1 MCMTNRMSKS
11 RDALQPALLDRLQ
24 DDEPARLT
32 ESSGSRFITKDA
44 LRSMVLRDLEQLLNA
59 TRVIDSEHLQYEP
72 LLLESVLAYGMPP
85 VAGKI
90 ASMIDVKDFE
100 RTVADLIRRFEPR
113 IDGNSLKVQ
122 AETQQGLMHLHNVI
136 GLRISGLLWAQPY
149 PVELMLRTEVDLE
162 TGKVLLMPLSG
173 F

>member
-1 MCMTNRMSKS
+1 
-11 RDALQPALLDRLQ
+11 
-24 DDEPARLT
+24 
-32 ESSGSRFITKDA
+32 
-44 LRSMVLRDLEQLLNA
+44 MVLRDLEQLLNA
-59 TRVIDSEHLQYEP
+59 TRVIDSEHLKREP
-72 LLLESVLAYGMPP
+72 GLLNSVLAYGMPP

-149 PVELMLRTEVDLE
+149 PIELMLRTEVDLE

>member
-1 MCMTNRMSKS
+1 MSKS

-59 TRVIDSEHLQYEP
+59 TRVIDSEHLQDEP
-72 LLLESVLAYGMPP
+72 RLLESVLAYGMPP

>member
-1 MCMTNRMSKS
+1 MSNA

-24 DDEPARLT
+24 DDEPARQT
-32 ESSGSRFITKDA
+32 ETSSSRFITKEA
-44 LRSMVLRDLEQLLNA
+44 LRHMVLRDLEQLLNA
-59 TRVIDSEHLQYEP
+59 TRVIDSKYLQQEP
-72 LLLESVLAYGMPP
+72 SLLDSVLAYGMPP

-113 IDGNSLKVQ
+113 IDGKSLKVQ

-149 PVELMLRTEVDLE
+149 PIELMLRTEVDLE
-162 TGKVLLMPLSG
+162 TGKVLLLPLSG

>member
-72 LLLESVLAYGMPP
+72 RLLESVLAYGMPP

>member
-1 MCMTNRMSKS
+1 MSMSKS

-24 DDEPARLT
+24 DDEPARKE
-32 ESSGSRFITKDA
+32 ESASQRFITKEA
-44 LRSMVLRDLEQLLNA
+44 LRGMVLRDLEQLLNA
-59 TRVIDSEHLQYEP
+59 TCVIDSESLSQSPALQS
-72 LLLESVLAYGMPP
+72 SVLAYGMPP

-100 RTVADLIRRFEPR
+100 RTVSALICRFEPR
-113 IDGNSLKVQ
+113 IDSNSVRVQ

-149 PVELMLRTEVDLE
+149 PIELALRTEVDLE
-162 TGKVLLMPLSG
+162 TGRVVLMPLSS

>member
-1 MCMTNRMSKS
+1 MSNA

-24 DDEPARLT
+24 DDEPARQT
-32 ESSGSRFITKDA
+32 ETSSSRFITKEA
-44 LRSMVLRDLEQLLNA
+44 LRHMVLRDLEQLLNA
-59 TRVIDSEHLQYEP
+59 TRVIDSKYLQQEP
-72 LLLESVLAYGMPP
+72 SLLDSVLAYGMPP

-113 IDGNSLKVQ
+113 IDGKSLKVQ

-149 PVELMLRTEVDLE
+149 PIELMLRTEVDLE

>member
-1 MCMTNRMSKS
+1 MSKS

-24 DDEPARLT
+24 DDEPTRVA
-32 ESSGSRFITKDA
+32 ESANSRFITKEA
-44 LRSMVLRDLEQLLNA
+44 LRHMVLRDLEQLLNA
-59 TRVIDSEHLQYEP
+59 TRILESKHLERHP
-72 LLLESVLAYGMPP
+72 ELHGSVLAYGMPP

-100 RTVADLIRRFEPR
+100 RTVESLIRNFEPR

-149 PVELMLRTEVDLE
+149 PIELMLRTEVDLE
-162 TGKVLLMPLSG
+162 TGKVALMPLSG

>member
-1 MCMTNRMSKS
+1 MSKS
-11 RDALQPALLDRLQ
+11 RDALQPALLDRLR
-24 DDEPARLT
+24 DDEPSRQT
-32 ESSGSRFITKDA
+32 ESANSRFISKEV
-44 LRSMVLRDLEQLLNA
+44 LRTLVLRDLEQLLNA
-59 TRVIDSEHLQYEP
+59 TRILETRHLQQYP
-72 LLLESVLAYGMPP
+72 QLKNSVLAYGMPP

-100 RTVADLIRRFEPR
+100 HTVAELIRNFEPR
-113 IDGNSLKVQ
+113 IDAASLKVQ

-149 PVELMLRTEVDLE
+149 PIELMLRTEVDLE
-162 TGKVLLMPLSG
+162 TGRVALMPLSG

>member
-1 MCMTNRMSKS
+1 MSKS

-24 DDEPARLT
+24 DDEPTRST
-32 ESSGSRFITKDA
+32 ESANSLFITREA
-44 LRSMVLRDLEQLLNA
+44 LRHMVLRDLEQLLNA
-59 TRVIDSEHLQYEP
+59 TRI
-72 LLLESVLAYGMPP
+72 LESSYLERHPQLHSSVLGYGMPP

-100 RTVADLIRRFEPR
+100 RTVESLIRNFEPR
-113 IDGNSLKVQ
+113 IDRNSLKVR

-136 GLRISGLLWAQPY
+136 GLRISGMLWAQPY
-149 PVELMLRTEVDLE
+149 PIELTLRTEVDLE
-162 TGKVLLMPLSG
+162 TGKVALMPLSG

>member
-1 MCMTNRMSKS
+1 MTKS

-24 DDEPARLT
+24 DDEPARHT
-32 ESSGSRFITKDA
+32 ESANSRFISREA
-44 LRSMVLRDLEQLLNA
+44 LRTMVLRDLEQLLNA
-59 TRVIDSEHLQYEP
+59 TRVIESRHLDLHP
-72 LLLESVLAYGMPP
+72 ALCSSVLGYGMPP

-100 RTVADLIRRFEPR
+100 QTVADLIRRFEPR
-113 IDGNSLKVQ
+113 IDASSLKVQ

-136 GLRISGLLWAQPY
+136 GLRISGLLWAQPF
-149 PVELMLRTEVDLE
+149 PIELTLRTEVDLE

>member
-1 MCMTNRMSKS
+1 MSKS

-24 DDEPARLT
+24 DDEPARQT
-32 ESSGSRFITKDA
+32 ESSNSRFITKEA
-44 LRSMVLRDLEQLLNA
+44 LRHMVLRDLEQLLNA
-59 TRVIDSEHLQYEP
+59 TRVIESKHLQQQP
-72 LLLESVLAYGMPP
+72 QLLNSVLAYGMPP

-113 IDGNSLKVQ
+113 IDGQSLKVQ

-149 PVELMLRTEVDLE
+149 PIELMLRTEVDLE

>member
-1 MCMTNRMSKS
+1 
-11 RDALQPALLDRLQ
+11 
-24 DDEPARLT
+24 
-32 ESSGSRFITKDA
+32 
-44 LRSMVLRDLEQLLNA
+44 MVLRDLEQLLNA
-59 TRVIDSEHLQYEP
+59 TRIIDSKYLDQHP
-72 LLLESVLAYGMPP
+72 LLGGSVLAYGMPP

-113 IDGNSLKVQ
+113 IDANSLKVQ

-136 GLRISGLLWAQPY
+136 GLRISGLLWAQPF
-149 PVELMLRTEVDLE
+149 PIELMLRTEVDLE
-162 TGKVLLMPLSG
+162 TGKVLLMPMSG

>member
-1 MCMTNRMSKS
+1 
-11 RDALQPALLDRLQ
+11 
-24 DDEPARLT
+24 
-32 ESSGSRFITKDA
+32 
-44 LRSMVLRDLEQLLNA
+44 MVLRDLEQLLNA
-59 TRVIDSEHLQYEP
+59 TRVIESKHLQQQP
-72 LLLESVLAYGMPP
+72 QLLNSVLAYGMPP

-113 IDGNSLKVQ
+113 IDGQSLKVQ

-149 PVELMLRTEVDLE
+149 PIELMLRTEVDLE